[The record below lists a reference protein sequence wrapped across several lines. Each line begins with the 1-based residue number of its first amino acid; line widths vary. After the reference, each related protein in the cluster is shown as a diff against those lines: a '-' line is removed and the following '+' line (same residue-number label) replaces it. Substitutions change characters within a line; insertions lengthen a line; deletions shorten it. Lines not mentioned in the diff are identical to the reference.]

1 MLSRFIGTAP
11 RYLWA
16 KTLTLTYAFIMN
28 SPDIQIPRKLTNQ
41 LLHLAQIS
49 PDTEVCGL
57 ISSKNGLPAH
67 CYPIKNAAEHPQQ
80 RFLLDAGQQISAMAK
95 MRELGEEL
103 FAIYHSHPAA
113 PATPSIY
120 DLEQASYPEALYL
133 IISLNTKGILE
144 MRGFKIDQKT
154 AVEIPLILS
163 D

>member
-1 MLSRFIGTAP
+1 
-11 RYLWA
+11 
-16 KTLTLTYAFIMN
+16 MN

-41 LLHLAQIS
+41 LLHLAQLS
-49 PDTEVCGL
+49 PDLEVCGL
-57 ISSKNGLPAH
+57 VSSQNGVPSQ
-67 CYPIKNAAEHPQQ
+67 CYPVANVAEHPRL
-80 RFLLDAGQQISAMAK
+80 RFQFDAGQQISAMTK